1 MVQLNSFL
9 EVRVFSLNY
18 LDMSLEKV
26 IFKCIFP
33 QQLDM
38 NNWSIANIFACVG
51 IKIDVL
57 FLPPRLIFF
66 GNELIFYATLNFS
79 KCEGKKDFS
88 LDGLSDYCNSFSLAF
103 FNSHNNWFKNR
114 VSLSWKIINWEII
127 ELSWR
132 LDHFM

>member
-9 EVRVFSLNY
+9 EVEFFFNY
-18 LDMSLEKV
+18 LDVSLEKV

-38 NNWSIANIFACVG
+38 NNWLIANIFACVG

-66 GNELIFYATLNFS
+66 GLIFYATLVFPNAKARRIS
-79 KCEGKKDFS
+79 QWMD
-88 LDGLSDYCNSFSLAF
+88 
-103 FNSHNNWFKNR
+103 
-114 VSLSWKIINWEII
+114 
-127 ELSWR
+127 
-132 LDHFM
+132 